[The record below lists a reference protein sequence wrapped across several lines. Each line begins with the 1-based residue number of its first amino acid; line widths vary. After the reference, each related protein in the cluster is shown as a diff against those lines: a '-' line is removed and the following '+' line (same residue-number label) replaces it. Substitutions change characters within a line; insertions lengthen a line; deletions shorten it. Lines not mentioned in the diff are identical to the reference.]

1 MKKKYN
7 WLLTY
12 CKTVKLLFKISPP
25 YLFFTVVLSLIV
37 GISTPI
43 TIYIWKDVINSIE
56 SILKVGDVSI
66 QDIDIL
72 FKIIISYLVVKQANC
87 LAMALMQYVQNIY
100 SDYINKD
107 IAELIFQKILS
118 YRLEIFDDAS
128 VYNEI
133 EKANSETAIRS
144 LSILQI
150 LVNSIQYIAAFI
162 GTAIILLPYSQSVVI
177 GCIVTSIPAFYVGYR
192 IMNKLY
198 EVYNRRFERNRFINA
213 IKKILTNSDFMKEI
227 KIFSSGHYLLEKIEK
242 TFKKNIVEDKKI
254 QKKITLENA
263 AVLCF
268 DDISTI
274 LLKGIVIAIGIKN
287 KVMIGTI
294 MMNISAVDSVK
305 NSLKNLLSVLS
316 TACEDCLY
324 MQSFFNIYEQKDRVT
339 EKLDFNE
346 EIYSIEFI
354 DVSFKYPKTEKNII
368 DRLNMKFVKGKNYA
382 IVGENGSGKST
393 VIKLLCGLYFATEGK
408 ILING
413 QDIKKFNVVSIYSKI
428 GCVFQEF
435 VKYPLSIKENIAISN
450 IQEKENQ
457 ALIKEVTK
465 KVGLDQYIEKLPDK
479 YDTQLKREWTKGIE
493 LSGGQW
499 QRVAVSRC
507 FMKDFNVLI
516 MDEPSASL
524 DIMAEK
530 QLYHNLQKLNRN
542 NLSVFVTHRY
552 IDPDLIDEVIVL
564 DKGRIVQKGTP
575 KELSLCKGFYSDM
588 LKTYKCM

>member
-274 LLKGIVIAIGIKN
+274 
-287 KVMIGTI
+287 
-294 MMNISAVDSVK
+294 
-305 NSLKNLLSVLS
+305 
-316 TACEDCLY
+316 
-324 MQSFFNIYEQKDRVT
+324 
-339 EKLDFNE
+339 
-346 EIYSIEFI
+346 
-354 DVSFKYPKTEKNII
+354 
-368 DRLNMKFVKGKNYA
+368 
-382 IVGENGSGKST
+382 
-393 VIKLLCGLYFATEGK
+393 
-408 ILING
+408 
-413 QDIKKFNVVSIYSKI
+413 
-428 GCVFQEF
+428 
-435 VKYPLSIKENIAISN
+435 
-450 IQEKENQ
+450 
-457 ALIKEVTK
+457 
-465 KVGLDQYIEKLPDK
+465 
-479 YDTQLKREWTKGIE
+479 
-493 LSGGQW
+493 
-499 QRVAVSRC
+499 
-507 FMKDFNVLI
+507 
-516 MDEPSASL
+516 
-524 DIMAEK
+524 
-530 QLYHNLQKLNRN
+530 
-542 NLSVFVTHRY
+542 
-552 IDPDLIDEVIVL
+552 
-564 DKGRIVQKGTP
+564 
-575 KELSLCKGFYSDM
+575 
-588 LKTYKCM
+588 

>member
-12 CKTVKLLFKISPP
+12 YKTVKLLCKVSPQ
-25 YLFFTVVLSLIV
+25 YLFFTVVLSLII

-56 SILKVGDVSI
+56 SIIKIANVSI
-66 QDIDIL
+66 QDINIL
-72 FKIIISYLVVKQANC
+72 FKIIIIYLIVKQINC

-107 IAELIFQKILS
+107 IAELIFKKVLS
-118 YRLEIFDDAS
+118 YKLETFDNS
-128 VYNEI
+128 NMYNEI
-133 EKANSETAIRS
+133 EKANTETAARS

-150 LVNSIQYIAAFI
+150 LVNSIQYITAFI
-162 GTAIILLPYSQSVVI
+162 GTAMILLPYSKFVVL

-213 IKKILTNSDFMKEI
+213 IKKILTNSDSLKEI
-227 KIFSSGHYLLEKIEK
+227 KIFGSGYYLLEKIEK
-242 TFKKNIVEDKKI
+242 SFKKNIGEDKKL
-254 QKKITLENA
+254 QKKITLENVA
-263 AVLCF
+263 TLCF
-268 DDISTI
+268 DDIGTI
-274 LLKGIVIAIGIKN
+274 LLKGVVIGIGIKN

-324 MQSFFNIYEQKDRVT
+324 MQSFFNICEQKARVI
-339 EKLDFNE
+339 EKPDFSE
-346 EIYSIEFI
+346 EINSIEFI
-354 DVSFKYPKTEKNII
+354 DVSFKYPKTEGNII
-368 DRLNMKFVKGKNYA
+368 NRLNMRFVRGKNYA
-382 IVGENGSGKST
+382 IIGANGSGKST
-393 VIKLLCGLYFATEGK
+393 VIKLLCGLYYATEGK

-413 QDIKKFNVVSIYSKI
+413 QDIRKFNTISIYNKI

-450 IQEKENQ
+450 IQEKENEQ
-457 ALIKEVTK
+457 LIKEAAK
-465 KVGLDQYIEKLPDK
+465 RVGLDQYIEKLPDK
-479 YDTQLKREWTKGIE
+479 YNTQLKREWTKGME

-507 FMKDFNVLI
+507 FMKDFDVLI

-530 QLYHNLQKLNRN
+530 QLYDNLQKLNRK

-552 IDPDLIDEVIVL
+552 IDPDLIDEIIVL
-564 DKGRIVQKGTP
+564 DKGKIVQKGTP

-588 LKTYKCM
+588 LKTYKIM

>member
-25 YLFFTVVLSLIV
+25 YLFLTVVLSLIV

-56 SILKVGDVSI
+56 SILKVGDVLI

-128 VYNEI
+128 VYDEI
-133 EKANSETAIRS
+133 EKANSETAVRS

-162 GTAIILLPYSQSVVI
+162 GTAIILLPYSKSVVI

-263 AVLCF
+263 ATLCF

-324 MQSFFNIYEQKDRVT
+324 MQSFFNIYEQKDRLT
-339 EKLDFNE
+339 EKPDFNE

-382 IVGENGSGKST
+382 IIGKNGSGKST

-413 QDIKKFNVVSIYSKI
+413 QDIKNLTLHQFTVRLDVYFKN
-428 GCVFQEF
+428 
-435 VKYPLSIKENIAISN
+435 LLNIH
-450 IQEKENQ
+450 
-457 ALIKEVTK
+457 LV
-465 KVGLDQYIEKLPDK
+465 
-479 YDTQLKREWTKGIE
+479 
-493 LSGGQW
+493 
-499 QRVAVSRC
+499 
-507 FMKDFNVLI
+507 
-516 MDEPSASL
+516 
-524 DIMAEK
+524 
-530 QLYHNLQKLNRN
+530 
-542 NLSVFVTHRY
+542 
-552 IDPDLIDEVIVL
+552 
-564 DKGRIVQKGTP
+564 
-575 KELSLCKGFYSDM
+575 
-588 LKTYKCM
+588 

>member
-100 SDYINKD
+100 NDYINKD

-128 VYNEI
+128 IYNEI

-324 MQSFFNIYEQKDRVT
+324 MQSFLIYM
-339 EKLDFNE
+339 N
-346 EIYSIEFI
+346 
-354 DVSFKYPKTEKNII
+354 
-368 DRLNMKFVKGKNYA
+368 
-382 IVGENGSGKST
+382 
-393 VIKLLCGLYFATEGK
+393 
-408 ILING
+408 
-413 QDIKKFNVVSIYSKI
+413 
-428 GCVFQEF
+428 
-435 VKYPLSIKENIAISN
+435 
-450 IQEKENQ
+450 
-457 ALIKEVTK
+457 
-465 KVGLDQYIEKLPDK
+465 
-479 YDTQLKREWTKGIE
+479 KRTG
-493 LSGGQW
+493 
-499 QRVAVSRC
+499 
-507 FMKDFNVLI
+507 
-516 MDEPSASL
+516 
-524 DIMAEK
+524 
-530 QLYHNLQKLNRN
+530 
-542 NLSVFVTHRY
+542 
-552 IDPDLIDEVIVL
+552 
-564 DKGRIVQKGTP
+564 
-575 KELSLCKGFYSDM
+575 
-588 LKTYKCM
+588 

>member
-1 MKKKYN
+1 MY
-7 WLLTY
+7 
-12 CKTVKLLFKISPP
+12 
-25 YLFFTVVLSLIV
+25 
-37 GISTPI
+37 
-43 TIYIWKDVINSIE
+43 D
-56 SILKVGDVSI
+56 
-66 QDIDIL
+66 
-72 FKIIISYLVVKQANC
+72 
-87 LAMALMQYVQNIY
+87 
-100 SDYINKD
+100 
-107 IAELIFQKILS
+107 
-118 YRLEIFDDAS
+118 
-128 VYNEI
+128 EI
-133 EKANSETAIRS
+133 EKANSETAVRS

-162 GTAIILLPYSQSVVI
+162 GTAIILLPYSKSVVI

-263 AVLCF
+263 ATLCF

-324 MQSFFNIYEQKDRVT
+324 MQSFFNIYEQKDRLT
-339 EKLDFNE
+339 EKPDFNE

-382 IVGENGSGKST
+382 IIGKNGSGKST

-413 QDIKKFNVVSIYSKI
+413 QDIKKFNAASIYSKI

-457 ALIKEVTK
+457 ALIKEVAK

-552 IDPDLIDEVIVL
+552 IDPDLIDKLIEDIMLGEKQIVNIEISYKYIMYSLRYIVIDIEFKEGYNSIFDIVEFVEIVKKRLSNSILEKIKNEIKCYFKQYQRNGITIPMFRLYSKQEFLYGEYNIFNGFSYEKIKEIMELINLENVL
-564 DKGRIVQKGTP
+564 
-575 KELSLCKGFYSDM
+575 EYLSIIE
-588 LKTYKCM
+588 KTSVISFIEEIENR